1 MANNNNDNKNNKPT
15 SKDGLRNTYLAAHNG
30 PLNVSEGLNTIFNTI
45 GGIPNALG
53 NIGNNIINGLEAAA
67 PNLMYQPG
75 QKNIWQQAIAY
86 DQQKAAEKEAQ
97 KAQPVQQTPSNIT
110 PQQKAAFDAMMAEKA
125 AGGSGNIA
133 ANQYGL
139 QLPGRNSNVDEN
151 VAASKDAGEEIMAP
165 TEGLTFDNSGDDNIV
180 STTTATNATAET
192 VDNSNAPL
200 LRGTAPTGNITG
212 AASNVDNSTD
222 EIIKQ
227 LMSTEGQITPQQM
240 QEMIKGYY
248 ADARNIVNQN
258 PLYGGD
264 YVQPGGYQID
274 PNELSRRQAEDE
286 VLRRTSIYG
295 GGPTYTGNLAQN
307 YVDNQRQMYNAQ
319 MANRAGV
326 PYEDYVKGMAE
337 RNAQDVLLRAKEVEQ
352 QLTNYANQSNDMK
365 TKLQVVQAL
374 QINKQNTQAKLDE
387 IYANYIKDSN
397 LEKIKADNEIR
408 KQFLVNQGNLNVRN
422 AQDVADLVKT
432 QYQMNHPSTMYK
444 SVGSFLGSG
453 ALAFWQN
460 SQGLANFLAAL
471 SPQYHKALFGK
482 VMNPNDIND
491 IFTAQQAIQNN
502 PSAFAEF
509 LNRYNILNQGQ

>member
-1 MANNNNDNKNNKPT
+1 MANNNNNNKPT
-15 SKDGLRNTYLAAHNG
+15 SKDGLLNTYLAAG
-30 PLNVSEGLNTIFNTI
+30 SGLIDLSKGLNTVFNTI
-45 GGIPNALG
+45 GGIPNVLG
-53 NIGNNIINGLEAAA
+53 NIRDNIISGFEAAA

-75 QKNIWQQAIAY
+75 QKSLLQQAIEY

-97 KAQPVQQTPSNIT
+97 KAQPLQQAPLTIT

-125 AGGSGNIA
+125 AGGSGSIA

-151 VAASKDAGEEIMAP
+151 VAASKDAEEEIMAP
-165 TEGLTFDNSGDDNIV
+165 TEGLNFDDNGGNNTVAAI
-180 STTTATNATAET
+180 TET
-192 VDNSNAPL
+192 IDTSNPPI
-200 LRGTAPTGNITG
+200 LRGMAPTGNIAG
-212 AASNVDNSTD
+212 AVSDVDNSTN

-227 LMSTEGQITPQQM
+227 LMSTESQITPQQM

-248 ADARNIVNQN
+248 SQARDVINQN
-258 PLYGGD
+258 PLYGGE

-274 PNELSRRQAEDE
+274 PNEVARFSRLDYLDRLSGLPSRNMTQ
-286 VLRRTSIYG
+286 G
-295 GGPTYTGNLAQN
+295 
-307 YVDNQRQMYNAQ
+307 YVDQQRQMYNAQ

-326 PYEDYVKGMAE
+326 PYEDYVKGMTE

-374 QINKQNTQAKLDE
+374 QINKQNAQNKLDE

-408 KQFLVNQGNLNVRN
+408 KQYVINKGNLNVRN

-432 QYQMNHPSTMYK
+432 QYQMNHPSNMMRAT
-444 SVGSFLGSG
+444 GSFLGSG

-460 SQGLANFLAAL
+460 PQGLANFLAAL

-491 IFTAQQAIQNN
+491 IFTVQQAIQNN

>member
-1 MANNNNDNKNNKPT
+1 MANNNKPT
-15 SKDGLRNTYLAAHNG
+15 SKDGLINTYLAAGSG
-30 PLNVSEGLNTIFNTI
+30 PIDLSKGLNTIFNTI

-53 NIGNNIINGLEAAA
+53 NFGNNIISGFEAAA
-67 PNLMYQPG
+67 PNLMYTPG
-75 QKNIWQQAIAY
+75 QKSLWQQAIEY

-97 KAQPVQQTPSNIT
+97 KAQPTKQTPLNIT

-139 QLPGRNSNVDEN
+139 QIPGRNSKIDEN
-151 VAASKDAGEEIMAP
+151 VSASKEVEEEVMAP
-165 TEGLTFDNSGDDNIV
+165 TEGLTFDDNGNDN
-180 STTTATNATAET
+180 TTTATADASPTTNT
-192 VDNSNAPL
+192 VDASNPPI
-200 LRGTAPTGNITG
+200 LRGMAPTGNVTG

-222 EIIKQ
+222 EMIKQ

-248 ADARNIVNQN
+248 SQARDVINQN
-258 PLYGGD
+258 PLYGGE
-264 YVQPGGYQID
+264 YVQPGGYNID
-274 PNELSRRQAEDE
+274 TQKLES
-286 VLRRTSIYG
+286 LRRGDLYRKAAG
-295 GGPTYTGNLAQN
+295 GDRIGTAQD
-307 YVDNQRQMYNAQ
+307 YLDTQRMMYNAE

-352 QLTNYANQSNDMK
+352 QLTNYANQSTDMK
-365 TKLQVVQAL
+365 TKLQVAQAL
-374 QINKQNTQAKLDE
+374 QINRQNAQNKLDE

-408 KQFLVNQGNLNVRN
+408 KQYVINQGNMNVRN
-422 AQDVADLVKT
+422 AQDVADLIKT
-432 QYQMNHPSTMYK
+432 QYTLNHPSNMMKAT
-444 SVGSFLGSG
+444 GSFMGSG

-460 SQGLANFLAAL
+460 PQGLANFLAAL
-471 SPQYHKALFGK
+471 SPQYHRALFGK

-502 PSAFAEF
+502 PNAFAEF